1 MTDIKTTQSEL
12 AIIGTGM
19 AGMSAA
25 IFAAERGIK
34 TAQIGVSSSTIYTTG
49 YLDLMSVHPIKQQKI
64 WDNPWHAI
72 NKLVADIPDHP
83 YASIK
88 QEDIRSAFDEFLNF
102 MKTAGLPY
110 QGHTDKNTNVLSPM
124 GTVKPTY
131 CVPRTMWAGAVAL
144 EKKRPCLILD
154 FWGLKGFS
162 AVQIVEM
169 LLPQWPNLRAARI
182 AFPVVGPSVDLY
194 TEQMGRSLEIEENR
208 IKLAEEIRPHL
219 NNAKAVGMPA
229 ILGIYNTGKVV
240 SHLENLLGA
249 DVFEIPTIPPS
260 LPGIRMKEAFETQIT
275 QKSVRLFPQ
284 KRVLNVH
291 RETDNRFILEIGDRA
306 TGKTD
311 HIIESNGIIMA
322 SGRFLGMGLHAGRKK
337 IKETIFDLP
346 VTQPDERSQWHQK
359 DFFDPNGHQINQA
372 GLEIDSSFRPLDS
385 SGQPAFENLFA
396 AGSILA
402 HQDWMRQKC
411 GAGLA
416 IATAYRAVK
425 EFGEKIK
432 REK

>member
-19 AGMSAA
+19 AGMAAA
-25 IFAAERGIK
+25 IFAAKRGIE
-34 TAQIGVSSSTIYTTG
+34 TVQIGVSSSTIYATG
-49 YLDLMSVHPIKQQKI
+49 YLDLMGVHPMDQKKT
-64 WDNPWHAI
+64 WNNPWHAI
-72 NKLVADIPDHP
+72 DALANDIPDHP
-83 YASIK
+83 YARMR
-88 QEDIRSAFDEFLNF
+88 QEDIRSAFGEFLNF
-102 MKTAGLPY
+102 MKAAGLPY
-110 QGHTDKNTNVLSPM
+110 KGHAEKNTNVLSPM

-131 CVPRTMWAGAVAL
+131 CVPHTMWAGAMAL
-144 EKKRPCLILD
+144 AEKHPCLILD

-169 LLPQWPNLRAARI
+169 LLPGWPDLRAARI

-194 TEQMGRSLEIEENR
+194 TEQMGRSLEIEKNR
-208 IKLAEEIRPHL
+208 VKLAEEIKPHL
-219 NNAKAVGMPA
+219 NDAKAVGMPA
-229 ILGIYNTGKVV
+229 ILGIYNTGKVM
-240 SHLENLLGA
+240 SHLKDLLGT

-275 QKSVRLFPQ
+275 QKGVRLFSQ
-284 KRVLNVH
+284 KRVLNVR
-291 RETDNRFILEIGDRA
+291 RETDGRFILDIGDRA

-311 HIIESNGIIMA
+311 HIIKSNGIILA
-322 SGRFLGMGLHAGRKK
+322 GGRFLGMGLHADRKK
-337 IKETIFDLP
+337 IKETVFDLP
-346 VTQPDERSQWHQK
+346 VAQPDDRSKWHQK
-359 DFFDPNGHQINQA
+359 DFFDPHGHQINQA
-372 GLEIDSSFRPLDS
+372 GIEIDAYFRPLDD

-416 IATAYRAVK
+416 IATSYAAVK
-425 EFGEKIK
+425 AFGKNIK
-432 REK
+432 K